1 MKTFQ
6 DKNRLKGFMS
16 TKTIMQKIFKG
27 ILQAKEK
34 KKKQIK
40 HKAQK
45 KKKKKKTLE

>member
-1 MKTFQ
+1 MKTLQ

-34 KKKQIK
+34 KKIK

-45 KKKKKKTLE
+45 REKKTLE